1 MITYLRVIKN
11 FEGTEEDGDSVAET
25 NLTGILTCNVLIF
38 VGKEHTTKSTK
49 IYTPLRVRYTIYGFG
64 DLKFLCDH
72 HFSKPGHIPEIS
84 VYSKPVVATKGKIC
98 ANLQHTL

>member
-1 MITYLRVIKN
+1 MITYFRVIKN

-49 IYTPLRVRYTIYGFG
+49 ISTPRKFLRVRYTN
-64 DLKFLCDH
+64 KMH
-72 HFSKPGHIPEIS
+72 TS
-84 VYSKPVVATKGKIC
+84 VK
-98 ANLQHTL
+98 TL